1 MAIEAPS
8 TSEARGILEDFRN
21 RDERFKGRRVQ
32 HWVPQVP
39 LEWLE
44 TAEPYRVYW
53 TDAVPTEYVD
63 GPLLF
68 VVSVPEVWRQERIVR
83 AQNPEAARVV
93 AHHDTL
99 SSDAPWADA
108 FEFAHHSGESK
119 IVHLLTAKER
129 KQFNIN
135 G

>member
-1 MAIEAPS
+1 MTTLWTDVTARWRIVNRKLGMAIEAPS

-83 AQNPEAARVV
+83 AQNPEAAREEENLNR
-93 AHHDTL
+93 A
-99 SSDAPWADA
+99 
-108 FEFAHHSGESK
+108 
-119 IVHLLTAKER
+119 
-129 KQFNIN
+129 
-135 G
+135 